1 MELAENYGNNQKNKN
16 RNDRNRDYP
25 IRSHPARVIVS
36 QIFIKPH
43 GPVKEP

>member
-1 MELAENYGNNQKNKN
+1 MELAENHGNNQENKN

-36 QIFIKPH
+36 QIFIQPH
-43 GPVKEP
+43 GPAKEP